1 MPVFSTGGL
10 LRDVALSAEV
20 AAILL
25 ALQFAVVIFNEWRQL
40 RTRRWSDLRMGWG
53 SFLALAALHLVFF
66 VVADF
71 YTFTTPDREF
81 WIRLGYIAL
90 QAGLTVL
97 SFTIERILPYRT
109 FHVFSGICA
118 AGVAFSVFL
127 PHWVLQLI
135 ALGVLTPVVLI
146 ELLLFAYYTL
156 KTVRGVVRIAV
167 GSFLVAFLL
176 VILGYGLTS
185 DAAKSAWGEPSYAI
199 GAIVLAAGCV
209 GMGVA
214 LLNIPSFDEMNWG
227 PAVRELYVL
236 TRDGV
241 SLLSL
246 DFSKRQVSTME
257 TDALLAS
264 SGIAGVRGVM
274 KEIMGTEEEIR
285 VVDQGTLKMLFAY
298 GPHVIGVLVS
308 TKPLETLVVKLAT
321 FVHNFELLFAGA
333 LDNFDGNVMVF
344 KPAQRMALAE
354 FTQGAAPA
362 SPLLGRH

>member
-1 MPVFSTGGL
+1 MPVFETGGV
-10 LRDVALSAEV
+10 LRDLALSAEV

-25 ALQFAVVIFNEWRQL
+25 ALQFALVLFNEWRKL
-40 RTRRWSDLRMGWG
+40 RTRRLMDLRVGWG
-53 SFLALAALHLVFF
+53 TFLALAALHLGFF

-71 YTFTTPDREF
+71 YTLTVPDRVF

-90 QAGLTVL
+90 QAGLTML

-109 FHVFSGICA
+109 FHVFSIIC
-118 AGVAFSVFL
+118 GVGATASVFL
-127 PHWVLQLI
+127 PHAILQVI
-135 ALGVLTPVVLI
+135 ALGILTPVVLV
-146 ELLLFAYYTL
+146 ELLLFAYTTL
-156 KTVRGVVRIAV
+156 KTVRGPVRIAV

-185 DAAKSAWGEPSYAI
+185 DAAMTSWGDASYTA
-199 GAIVLAAGCV
+199 GAVVLAAGCIS
-209 GMGVA
+209 MGVA

-241 SLLSL
+241 GLLSL
-246 DFSKRQVSTME
+246 DFSQRHVSTTE
-257 TDALLAS
+257 ADALLAS
-264 SGIAGVRGVM
+264 SGIAGVRGVL

-298 GPHVIGVLVS
+298 GPHVIGVLVA
-308 TKPLETLVVKLAT
+308 TKALETLVVKLAA
-321 FVHNFELLFAGA
+321 FVRNFELLFAGA

-344 KPAQRMALAE
+344 RPAQRMALSE

-362 SPLLGRH
+362 ASLNA

>member
-1 MPVFSTGGL
+1 M
-10 LRDVALSAEV
+10 SAEV

-25 ALQFAVVIFNEWRQL
+25 ALQFALVIFNEWRQT

-53 SFLALAALHLVFF
+53 SFLALAALHLFFF

-71 YTFTTPDREF
+71 YTLTPADREF

-109 FHVFSGICA
+109 LHVFSGVCA
-118 AGVAFSVFL
+118 AGATVSVFL

-185 DAAKSAWGEPSYAI
+185 DAAMSTWHEPSYTV

-241 SLLSL
+241 GMLSL

-298 GPHVIGVLVS
+298 GPHVIGVLVA

-354 FTQGAAPA
+354 FTQGAAPPA
-362 SPLLGRH
+362 PLLGRH